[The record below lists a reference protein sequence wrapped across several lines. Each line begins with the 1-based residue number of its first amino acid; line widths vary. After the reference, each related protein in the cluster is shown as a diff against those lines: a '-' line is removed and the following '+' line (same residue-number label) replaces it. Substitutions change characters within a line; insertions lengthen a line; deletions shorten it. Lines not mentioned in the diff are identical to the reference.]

1 MINWSARCKTGH
13 FFHKLLIFSLV
24 VLAGA
29 GCNSEQTPSLET
41 MELPK
46 TGATAILIQFQ
57 DISTDGSMPEAA
69 ADLASTSC
77 GRIHAIQ
84 ENINCFRMI
93 AEEADSSG
101 KLLFLIIPEAE
112 HFSGIRDHLVIR
124 INSSGVPVEVSPEL
138 DLGLLADSLWDDPI
152 IRQQTILDLVFFF
165 KPDIVLQIVPESRSS
180 LNVTEFWSEHGAYSN
195 ITVALFALPSEGGR
209 SRGWAIFTGKGI
221 QNGLLEGLD
230 IRGFITTFQM
240 ISGLNWNKDVSG
252 YPAMQAFYTHG
263 E

>member
-1 MINWSARCKTGH
+1 MHIQSARFYTGH
-13 FFHKLLIFSLV
+13 FFQRTIIFLLILIGV
-24 VLAGA
+24 
-29 GCNSEQTPSLET
+29 GCNGEPMPSRRAFQ
-41 MELPK
+41 LPE
-46 TGATAILIQFQ
+46 TGATTIVIQFQ
-57 DISTDGSMPEAA
+57 NPRTDDTMPEAA
-69 ADLASTSC
+69 QGLASTSG
-77 GRIHAIQ
+77 GRFHGTSG
-84 ENINCFRMI
+84 NTDCFRMI
-93 AEEADSSG
+93 ASEADSVG
-101 KLLFLIIPEAE
+101 KLLFLIIPETE

-152 IRQQTILDLVFFF
+152 IRQQTILDLVLFF
-165 KPDIVLQIVPESRSS
+165 KPDIVLQIVPEYTSS

-195 ITVALFALPSEGGR
+195 ITVALFAMPSESER

-230 IRGFITTFQM
+230 IRGFIATFQM
-240 ISGLNWNKDVSG
+240 ISGMNWNKDGSG